1 MVYPKAVVFDLDGT
15 LVDTAGD
22 LHLILTELMSEEGLP
37 TPPLEEMRAMVGDGA
52 KVLLARAFAA
62 AGVTPDPA
70 RLDELYAQF
79 LDRYTAE
86 PCRRSTLYPGA
97 AELLAMLAE
106 QGCGLG
112 LCTNK
117 PQRPSE
123 FLLATLG
130 VGGRFR
136 AIVGGDALPVRKP
149 DPAHLTAVL
158 DRLGATPREAVMVGD
173 SRNDVVTAQAAG
185 VPCVLVSFGYTT
197 VPARELGAEMV
208 VDQLDEL
215 PTVLAAQPWA
225 ALTNADPL
233 RTSAAGPG
241 A

>member
-22 LHLILTELMSEEGLP
+22 LHLILTELMVEEGLP
-37 TPPLEEMRAMVGDGA
+37 TPPLETMRGMIGDGA

-62 AGVTPDPA
+62 AGVTPEAA
-70 RLDELYAQF
+70 RLDALYAVF
-79 LDRYTAE
+79 LERYTAE

-97 AELLAMLAE
+97 AELLALLAE
-106 QGCGLG
+106 AGCGLG

-123 FLLATLG
+123 LLLESLG
-130 VGGRFR
+130 VAARFG
-136 AIVGGDALPVRKP
+136 AIVGGDSLPVRKP
-149 DPAHLTAVL
+149 DPAHLGAVL
-158 DRLGATPREAVMVGD
+158 DRLGATAADAVMVGD
-173 SRNDVVTAQAAG
+173 SRNDVITAQAAG

-197 VPARELGAEMV
+197 VPARELGADMV
-208 VDQLDEL
+208 VDRLAEV
-215 PTVLAAQPWA
+215 PPVLAGRPWA
-225 ALTNADPL
+225 ALTRAGPL
-233 RTSAAGPG
+233 RTSVAGPG